1 MVESRQSE
9 RARSLLRGQ
18 IVFNNGN
25 STIDCIVK
33 NITRIGA
40 KLVVSDVLS
49 VPNAFELHVPQRG
62 RNYPARLV
70 WRDREGM
77 GIAFD
82 ASEESTKPGD
92 GASEHETRL
101 RDLELQN
108 SELRARIR
116 VLSKRLE
123 ELGQDPNHA
132 A

>member
-1 MVESRQSE
+1 MAESR
-9 RARSLLRGQ
+9 RNDRGRSLLRAQ

-25 STIDCIVK
+25 STVECTVK
-33 NITRIGA
+33 NISSIGA

-49 VPNAFELHVPQRG
+49 VPNAFELRVPQRG

-77 GIAFD
+77 GVAFEP
-82 ASEESTKPGD
+82 SEESTKPGQD
-92 GASEHETRL
+92 ATESETRL
-101 RDLELQN
+101 RDLEAQN
-108 SELRARIR
+108 AELRARIR

-123 ELGQDPNHA
+123 ELGQDPSQA